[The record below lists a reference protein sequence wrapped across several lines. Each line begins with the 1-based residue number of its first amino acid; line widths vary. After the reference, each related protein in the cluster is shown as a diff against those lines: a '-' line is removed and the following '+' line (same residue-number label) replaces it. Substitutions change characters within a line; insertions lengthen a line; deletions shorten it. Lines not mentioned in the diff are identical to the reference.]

1 MVCLQPLCLT
11 CPCVWEEADLL
22 IGLQKMTLEDRG
34 EYCRYYVK
42 VRKETQT
49 WKAMGYLSYY
59 EFISILMLRQMS
71 LEFQHLPFITN
82 Y

>member
-1 MVCLQPLCLT
+1 
-11 CPCVWEEADLL
+11 
-22 IGLQKMTLEDRG
+22 MTLEDRG